1 MSVTANA
8 ATPASR
14 AWHAMRAGSFA
25 TMALVMLVAVGVAL
39 HQPVLIPPLAA
50 SAALVH
56 GAPGLPISQP
66 RNLVGGQLLSA
77 AVGFLVLAVAGPG
90 PWAAAVAGGLALVAM
105 LIAHVPHSPAAAT
118 AVIVV
123 LQSPHPAVFLP
134 LLALAT
140 AVLVL
145 FGLLPHRI
153 GGHPVRYPVAW

>member
-1 MSVTANA
+1 MSV
-8 ATPASR
+8 ASNVVALGSR
-14 AWHAMRAGSFA
+14 VWHAVRAGSFA
-25 TMALVMLVAVGVAL
+25 MGALLVLVAVGGAL
-39 HQPVLIPPLAA
+39 HQAVLIPPLAA

-77 AVGFLVLAVAGPG
+77 AVGFGVLAVVGAG
-90 PWAAAVAGGLALVAM
+90 PWAAAVAGGVALGAMLVAR
-105 LIAHVPHSPAAAT
+105 VPHSPAAAT

-123 LQSPHPAVFLP
+123 LQSPRPVVFLP

-145 FGLLPHRI
+145 FGLLPHRV

>member
-1 MSVTANA
+1 M
-8 ATPASR
+8 
-14 AWHAMRAGSFA
+14 
-25 TMALVMLVAVGVAL
+25 
-39 HQPVLIPPLAA
+39 
-50 SAALVH
+50 
-56 GAPGLPISQP
+56 
-66 RNLVGGQLLSA
+66 
-77 AVGFLVLAVAGPG
+77 VGFLVLAVAGPG

-145 FGLLPHRI
+145 FGLLPHRF
-153 GGHPVRYPVAW
+153 GGHPVRYPATW